1 MFLKLRHI
9 ILSIFILST
18 PIYRAQ
24 LVAYYSSTNFNTPQN
39 KPYLDCNITFIA
51 SSLASKKTNN
61 GFQQS
66 LQIIQKIY
74 NDTLLIICRNQYGL
88 NAERGVEDYYPIPL
102 TEEWM
107 VRFGFKEWTGWYY
120 LKLKS
125 LGDEFTLCYAPNEDL
140 LMLNIGEKT
149 IKYENPKVHQLQNL
163 VFALEG
169 VELEM
174 K

>member
-1 MFLKLRHI
+1 MINPQELRIGNWVYSKGLNFVCQISEIRQETVSICGKTLKNELASG
-9 ILSIFILST
+9 LS
-18 PIYRAQ
+18 
-24 LVAYYSSTNFNTPQN
+24 YSSF
-39 KPYLDCNITFIA
+39 D
-51 SSLASKKTNN
+51 
-61 GFQQS
+61 
-66 LQIIQKIY
+66 
-74 NDTLLIICRNQYGL
+74 
-88 NAERGVEDYYPIPL
+88 PIPL
-102 TEEWM
+102 TEEWL

-169 VELEM
+169 VELVTL
-174 K
+174 

>member
-1 MFLKLRHI
+1 MINPQELRIGNWFYSKGLNFVCQISEIRQETVSICGKTLKNELASG
-9 ILSIFILST
+9 LS
-18 PIYRAQ
+18 
-24 LVAYYSSTNFNTPQN
+24 YSSF
-39 KPYLDCNITFIA
+39 D
-51 SSLASKKTNN
+51 
-61 GFQQS
+61 
-66 LQIIQKIY
+66 
-74 NDTLLIICRNQYGL
+74 
-88 NAERGVEDYYPIPL
+88 PIPL
-102 TEEWM
+102 NEEWS

-169 VELEM
+169 VELVTL
-174 K
+174 

>member
-1 MFLKLRHI
+1 MINPQELRI
-9 ILSIFILST
+9 GNYIYYVIQT
-18 PIYRAQ
+18 PKGICRFAGIY
-24 LVAYYSSTNFNTPQN
+24 P
-39 KPYLDCNITFIA
+39 PEWGDD
-51 SSLASKKTNN
+51 
-61 GFQQS
+61 
-66 LQIIQKIY
+66 

>member
-1 MFLKLRHI
+1 MINQQELRIGNWFYSKGLNFVCQISEIRQETVSICGKTLKNELASG
-9 ILSIFILST
+9 LS
-18 PIYRAQ
+18 
-24 LVAYYSSTNFNTPQN
+24 YSSF
-39 KPYLDCNITFIA
+39 D
-51 SSLASKKTNN
+51 
-61 GFQQS
+61 
-66 LQIIQKIY
+66 
-74 NDTLLIICRNQYGL
+74 
-88 NAERGVEDYYPIPL
+88 PIPL
-102 TEEWM
+102 NEEWL

-169 VELEM
+169 VELVTL
-174 K
+174 